1 MQVTFPADQRQNLV
15 QELTRALTG
24 VTIQTLRGAAKYWGW
39 ALRGTSKAELVA
51 QLIGYLGD
59 AGRMS
64 AALQTQ
70 RADDREALSWL
81 VSLGHSR
88 DAARELSLVMSHG
101 SGRQLS
107 QKAAGA
113 LLQRLSERCLVFIDE
128 YDTVH
133 VPALYLEWLPYVE
146 GSRLLYVGEPRPLA
160 PFTLAE
166 LNQHVDHLLAA
177 VEIDRPVVVASA
189 PSATPYYSSTSRA
202 GETIAARQGLVSP
215 EMLTR
220 WGYTAP
226 ADRHLA
232 CFLLEVLL
240 GCGLFAIATHGADRR
255 LTLAPPNLAAWQELT
270 PLQRLGRLRLQ
281 WFTEPRQFAPTVGA
295 WDELDLALPTV
306 GAYSLR
312 QTYAW
317 ATQEQLHRQVASVRA
332 WLVGLLGT
340 IRRGIWL
347 SVEQWVNLVYYLR
360 RDPFQLD
367 TGLPGWRWHRANVH
381 VEPSQMTFEVWRET
395 YGKLVEAWL
404 VGPATWLALVE
415 VGYAGDQ
422 PVAFRVPNHV
432 SAGETAALPPDALR
446 FPAPETAVLKN
457 GWQTAELRQLLR
469 RIAAETAR
477 DRGTTTFTLAPDA
490 FRGSLA
496 AGLSADKITE
506 EFAASGFALPA
517 ATAARLH
524 DWQAKAGR
532 HQLYD
537 NLAVIECGEDMHP
550 SEVSAIVAMSAG
562 ALYPVSPRCLVA
574 LNPEAV
580 PALVD
585 DLRRRGYT
593 PQVLP

>member
-1 MQVTFPADQRQNLV
+1 MRVTFSTEERRELL
-15 QELTRALTG
+15 QELTHALTG

-39 ALRGTSKAELVA
+39 PLRGTAKADLAA

-64 AALQTQ
+64 AAIQTQ
-70 RADDREALSWL
+70 RADDREALGWL
-81 VSLGHSR
+81 VGMGHSR

-107 QKAAGA
+107 QKAANA
-113 LLQRLSERCLVFIDE
+113 LLQRLGERCLVFTDE

-146 GSRLLYVGEPRPLA
+146 GSRLLYGGEPRPLA
-160 PFTLAE
+160 PLTLAE

-177 VEIDRPVVVASA
+177 VEADRPVVVAPA
-189 PSATPYYSSTSRA
+189 PSATPYYASASRA
-202 GETIAARQGLVSP
+202 GETIVARRGLVAL
-215 EMLTR
+215 EMLAR
-220 WGYTAP
+220 WGYTTP
-226 ADRHLA
+226 GDRHLA

-240 GCGLFAIATHGADRR
+240 GSGLFQVTAQGADRR
-255 LTLAPPNLAAWQELT
+255 LTLVAQTLAAWQELT
-270 PLQRLGRLRLQ
+270 PLERLQHLRLQ
-281 WFTEPRQFAPTVGA
+281 WFSAPQHAAPVVSA
-295 WDELDLALPTV
+295 WDELDLMLPTV
-306 GAYSLR
+306 SAYSLR

-317 ATQEQLHRQVASVRA
+317 ATQEQLHWQIANLRT

-340 IRRGIWL
+340 LRRDTWQ
-347 SVEQWVNLVYYLR
+347 SVEQLINLVYHLR
-360 RDPFQLD
+360 RDPFQMD
-367 TGLPGWRWHRANVH
+367 TGLPGWRWYRASAH

-395 YGKLVEAWL
+395 YGHLIEAWL
-404 VGPATWLALVE
+404 VGPASWLALVE
-415 VGYAGDQ
+415 IGQAGDR
-422 PVAFRVPNHV
+422 PAAFRVRGHV
-432 SAGETAALPPDALR
+432 PAGETAALPPDALR
-446 FPAPETAVLKN
+446 FPATETAVLRN

-469 RIAAETAR
+469 RVAAETAR
-477 DRGTTTFTLAPDA
+477 SRETTTFTLAPDA

-496 AGLSADKITE
+496 AGLSAEAITGD
-506 EFAASGFALPA
+506 FAATGFPLPA
-517 ATAARLH
+517 ATVARLR
-524 DWQAKAGR
+524 DWQGKAGR
-532 HQLYD
+532 HQIYD

-550 SEVSAIVAMSAG
+550 SEVSTIVALAAG
-562 ALYPVSPRCLVA
+562 ALYPVAPRCLVA